1 MEDFRLEA
9 PSLRA
14 IKREGGEKN
23 RIMIFGDDG
32 TYVVELGPDAPL
44 SLTATIFQTG
54 DGGRSWAE
62 AHHHKGI
69 RTGIAALTFAAVV
82 NAPLPAMADTFV
94 FNASAG

>member
-1 MEDFRLEA
+1 MEHSGVLFDKDEA
-9 PSLRA
+9 KHNVPTL
-14 IKREGGEKN
+14 K
-23 RIMIFGDDG
+23 
-32 TYVVELGPDAPL
+32 L
-44 SLTATIFQTG
+44 SLTAAIFQTG

-94 FNASAG
+94 FNAGRSAG